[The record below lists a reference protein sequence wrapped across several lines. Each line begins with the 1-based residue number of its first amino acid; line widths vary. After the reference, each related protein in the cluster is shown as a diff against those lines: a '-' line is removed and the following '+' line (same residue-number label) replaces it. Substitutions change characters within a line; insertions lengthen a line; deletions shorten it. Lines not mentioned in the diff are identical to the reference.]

1 MIVWGIFRDL
11 KIVCM
16 FIYQAHQQYLK
27 GMFCQNRNPYQ
38 ASADTALQ
46 RCSYEKV
53 KKCSE
58 NMQQIYRRSP
68 MPKWDFNKVARQ
80 IY

>member
-38 ASADTALQ
+38 ANADTALQ
-46 RCSYEKV
+46 RCSYKKV
-53 KKCSE
+53 FRKYAANLQE
-58 NMQQIYRRSP
+58 ITHA
-68 MPKWDFNKVARQ
+68 KV
-80 IY
+80 